1 MTWSVLSRKLLMAAG
16 VAAGVAMLAIA
27 QAGAQQ
33 VVQVVQ
39 PQNSPLQEAF
49 TNDYPTVARA
59 DYVFGCMAVNGQT
72 RQALEQCSCSVDLIA
87 SILPYDD
94 YVSAETVL
102 MVAQKGGENTSI
114 FRTSPLMRAKVD
126 KLRRAQAEAEL
137 RCF

>member
-1 MTWSVLSRKLLMAAG
+1 MTGTALSSGVHAAG
-16 VAAGVAMLAIA
+16 GAAILLLSLSGQLH
-27 QAGAQQ
+27 AQQ
-33 VVQVVQ
+33 VVQVMQ
-39 PQNSPLQEAF
+39 PQKAPLQEAF
-49 TNDYPTVARA
+49 ANDYPTVARA

-72 RQALEQCSCSVDLIA
+72 RQALEQCSCSIDLIA
-87 SILPYDD
+87 SILPYDA

-102 MVAQKGGENTSI
+102 MVEQKGGENTSI

>member
-1 MTWSVLSRKLLMAAG
+1 MIRTTRSFTASTLAG
-16 VAAGVAMLAIA
+16 LALCSSVAA
-27 QAGAQQ
+27 AQQ
-33 VVQVVQ
+33 DSGFV
-39 PQNSPLQEAF
+39 
-49 TNDYPTVARA
+49 NDYPTNTRA
-59 DYVFGCMAVNGQT
+59 DYVFGCMAVNGET
-72 RQALEQCSCSVDLIA
+72 REALDRCSCSIDLIA

-102 MVAQKGGENTSI
+102 MVEKKGGENTSI

>member
-1 MTWSVLSRKLLMAAG
+1 MRRATQFRKFLLAG
-16 VAAGVAMLAIA
+16 VVTAAVPFVMAG
-27 QAGAQQ
+27 QAGAQE
-33 VVQVVQ
+33 VVQAQ
-39 PQNSPLQEAF
+39 QAPQHEEGF

-72 RQALEQCSCSVDLIA
+72 RQALEQCSCSIDLIA
-87 SILPYDD
+87 AILPYDD